1 MMSETTS
8 KIEQDRE
15 ILAAAQAEGRG
26 ATLKAWVKLSGPGW
40 LQSAIT
46 LGGGSLAGA
55 LFLGSLG
62 GVNLL
67 WLQLVAII
75 MGVVMLSAISYVTLS
90 TGERP
95 FKAIN
100 THINPALGWGW
111 LIATSLANMIWCM
124 PQFSLCFGALEGNL
138 LPQGALDSL
147 KVGGAAEGDS
157 SGWVESSPKLMVSV
171 IILVLVSFV
180 VALNARRGL
189 AAKVFDWV
197 LKGLVGL
204 VVICFFL
211 VVAVLTWK
219 GELDWG
225 AILAGFIPDLNQWNG
240 PSGKVGELVASLP
253 ADAQEFWTERIVKQ
267 QRARMIGAAATAVG
281 INMTFLMP
289 YALLHRGWDKTFRGL
304 ARFDLSTGMAIP
316 YIVVTS
322 CVVIAAAHAFNG
334 TADAQL
340 LSTDP
345 AVFQSSPTFG
355 GTQNNLMAR
364 VDPEYAGKKFGDVEK
379 ELTPEG
385 QALLIAKMAAL
396 PAAEKQIA
404 SSMVQRNASDLAK
417 TLAPALGERGASLI
431 FGLGVFGMGFST
443 IIILML
449 INGYVFCEAMG
460 KPDGV
465 FPYVLGCLVAGVVGA
480 MWPMF
485 WTGDSKFWLAIVAS
499 NFGMMLLPI
508 AYFTFFMMMNSRS
521 LMGSEK
527 PTGGRMLVWNVLMGV
542 SVLGALIA
550 ASAAIWEK
558 MNDTSSPNA
567 VMGGRF
573 IVGMVAV
580 YVVLIVLGFV
590 AKRGK
595 QPSEASTEG

>member
-1 MMSETTS
+1 MSDATS

-15 ILAAAQAEGRG
+15 ILATAQAEGRG

-62 GVNLL
+62 GVKLL
-67 WLQLVAII
+67 WLQLLAII

-90 TGERP
+90 TGQRP

-138 LPQGALDSL
+138 LPAGTLDSL
-147 KVGGAAEGDS
+147 KVGGGTDGDPS
-157 SGWVESSPKLMVSV
+157 WWVASSPKLIVSA
-171 IILVLVSFV
+171 IILILVSFV
-180 VALNARRGL
+180 VALNARRGV
-189 AAKVFDWV
+189 AAKIFDWV
-197 LKGLVGL
+197 LKGLVGM

-211 VVAVLTWK
+211 VVAVLTYR

-225 AILAGFIPDLNQWNG
+225 AILAGFVPDIGQWNG

-253 ADAQEFWTERIVKQ
+253 AEAQEFWTGKVVTQ

-334 TADAQL
+334 KADAQL

-345 AVFQSSPTFG
+345 EVFQSSPTFG
-355 GTQNNLMAR
+355 GTQNNLMVR
-364 VDPEYAGKKFGDVEK
+364 VEPQYAGKKFAEVEGS
-379 ELTPEG
+379 LTDDEK
-385 QALLIAKMAAL
+385 AELIAKMAAL
-396 PAAEKQIA
+396 PAAEKEIA

-417 TLAPALGERGASLI
+417 TLIPALGEQGASLI

-460 KPDGV
+460 KPNGV

-485 WTGDSKFWLAIVAS
+485 WAGDSKFWLAIVAS

-521 LMGSEK
+521 LMGEEK
-527 PTGGRMLVWNVLMGV
+527 PTGLRMLVWNLLMGV
-542 SVLGALIA
+542 SVLGAVVA
-550 ASAAIWEK
+550 AGAAIWEK
-558 MNDTSSPNA
+558 MNDTSSSNA
-567 VMGGRF
+567 VLGGRF
-573 IVGMVAV
+573 IVGMVV
-580 YVVLIVLGFV
+580 IYVVLIILGFV
-590 AKRGK
+590 TKRGK
-595 QPSEASTEG
+595 QSPEVST

>member
-1 MMSETTS
+1 MSDTPS
-8 KIEQDRE
+8 KLEQDRE

-90 TGERP
+90 TGQRP

-138 LPQGALDSL
+138 LPSGSLDSL
-147 KVGGAAEGDS
+147 KVGGTTGGDS
-157 SGWVESSPKLMVSV
+157 SWWVDSSPKLIVSA

-180 VALNARRGL
+180 VALNARRGM

-211 VVAVLTWK
+211 VVAVLTFK

-225 AILAGFIPDLNQWNG
+225 AIFAGFIPDLNQWNG

-289 YALLHRGWDKTFRGL
+289 YALLSRGWDKTFRGL

-316 YIVVTS
+316 YIVVTT
-322 CVVIAAAHAFNG
+322 CVVIAAAHAFHG
-334 TADAQL
+334 TADDQL

-345 AVFQSSPTFG
+345 EVFQESPTFG
-355 GTQNNLMAR
+355 KTQNNLMAA
-364 VDPEYAGKKFGDVEK
+364 VDPEKYAGKKFSDVTQEMT
-379 ELTPEG
+379 EEDRDE
-385 QALLIAKMAAL
+385 LIANMAAL
-396 PAAEKQIA
+396 PAAEKKIA

-460 KPDGV
+460 KPNAV

-480 MWPMF
+480 LWPMF

-527 PTGGRMLVWNVLMGV
+527 PTGVRMLLWNVLMGV
-542 SVLGALIA
+542 SVLGALVA

-595 QPSEASTEG
+595 QPSETSTEA

>member
-1 MMSETTS
+1 
-8 KIEQDRE
+8 
-15 ILAAAQAEGRG
+15 
-26 ATLKAWVKLSGPGW
+26 
-40 LQSAIT
+40 
-46 LGGGSLAGA
+46 
-55 LFLGSLG
+55 
-62 GVNLL
+62 
-67 WLQLVAII
+67 
-75 MGVVMLSAISYVTLS
+75 
-90 TGERP
+90 
-95 FKAIN
+95 
-100 THINPALGWGW
+100 
-111 LIATSLANMIWCM
+111 
-124 PQFSLCFGALEGNL
+124 
-138 LPQGALDSL
+138 
-147 KVGGAAEGDS
+147 
-157 SGWVESSPKLMVSV
+157 
-171 IILVLVSFV
+171 
-180 VALNARRGL
+180 
-189 AAKVFDWV
+189 
-197 LKGLVGL
+197 
-204 VVICFFL
+204 
-211 VVAVLTWK
+211 
-219 GELDWG
+219 
-225 AILAGFIPDLNQWNG
+225 
-240 PSGKVGELVASLP
+240 
-253 ADAQEFWTERIVKQ
+253 
-267 QRARMIGAAATAVG
+267 MIGAAATAVG

-289 YALLHRGWDKTFRGL
+289 YALLSRGWDKTFRGL

-316 YIVVTS
+316 YIVVTT
-322 CVVIAAAHAFNG
+322 CVVIAAAHAFHG
-334 TADAQL
+334 TADDQL

-345 AVFQSSPTFG
+345 AVFQESPTFG
-355 GTQNNLMAR
+355 KTQNNLMAA
-364 VDPEYAGKKFGDVEK
+364 VDPEKYAGKKFSDVTQEMTEEDRNK
-379 ELTPEG
+379 
-385 QALLIAKMAAL
+385 LIANMAAL
-396 PAAEKQIA
+396 PAAEKKIA

-460 KPDGV
+460 KPNGV

-480 MWPMF
+480 LWPMF

-527 PTGGRMLVWNVLMGV
+527 PTGVRMLLWNVLMGV
-542 SVLGALIA
+542 SVLGALVA

-595 QPSEASTEG
+595 QPSETSTEA